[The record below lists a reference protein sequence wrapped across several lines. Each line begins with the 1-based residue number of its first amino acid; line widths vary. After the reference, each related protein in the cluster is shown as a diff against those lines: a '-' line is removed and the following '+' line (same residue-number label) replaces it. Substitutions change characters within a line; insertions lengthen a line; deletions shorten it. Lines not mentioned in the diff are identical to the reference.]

1 MALTA
6 GTKQFGADMAGPYV
20 ITTPV
25 KGQPIPAVG
34 FGQAVKDAI
43 TDLDSRVNAVS
54 LLAPLYDQR
63 TSDAATITNTTLVSV
78 LQVTLPAVGTY
89 VWDLQSNFTH
99 PTNTGKPGFAL
110 GGTCTPT
117 AWRWTSGT
125 VAYQSIGSAA
135 GGAHEGFN
143 ASGTTFP
150 GSTSGQA
157 FTNSNF
163 TNSGGFSWMSLKGTI
178 TISAIGTLQ
187 FRFSELVASGFQM
200 KAGSM
205 VTVSFV
211 G

>member
-1 MALTA
+1 MS
-6 GTKQFGADMAGPYV
+6 GPYV
-20 ITTPV
+20 ITTPI
-25 KGQPIPAVG
+25 KGQPIPTTG

-43 TDLDSRVNAVS
+43 NDLDSRVNAVS
-54 LLAPLYDQR
+54 LLAPLFDQR
-63 TSDAATITNTTLVSV
+63 TSDAATITTTTLVSV

-99 PTNTGKPGFAL
+99 PTNSGKPGFAL

-117 AWRWTSGT
+117 GWRWTSGT
-125 VAYQSIGSAA
+125 SVYQNNGSPTPV
-135 GGAHEGFN
+135 EGFN

-157 FTNSNF
+157 FTNANF
-163 TNSGGFSWMSLKGTI
+163 TNTGGFSWMSFKGTI

>member
-1 MALTA
+1 
-6 GTKQFGADMAGPYV
+6 MAGPYT

-25 KGQPIPAVG
+25 LGQPIPSAG
-34 FGQAVKDAI
+34 FGIPVKNAI
-43 TDLDSRVNAVS
+43 NDLDTRVNAVA

-63 TSDAATITNTTLVSV
+63 TSDSATIGTTTLVSV

-89 VWDLQSNFTH
+89 VYDLQGGFTNAG
-99 PTNTGKPGFAL
+99 TAGKPGFAL
-110 GGTCTPT
+110 GGSATPT

-125 VAYQSIGSAA
+125 VHYQGAGLASESI
-135 GGAHEGFN
+135 N

-150 GSTSGQA
+150 GVTSGQQL
-157 FTNSNF
+157 TNSNF
-163 TNSGGFSWMSLKGTI
+163 TNTTGHSWMTIKGTI

-200 KAGSM
+200 KAGAI
-205 VTVSFV
+205 VTCSFV